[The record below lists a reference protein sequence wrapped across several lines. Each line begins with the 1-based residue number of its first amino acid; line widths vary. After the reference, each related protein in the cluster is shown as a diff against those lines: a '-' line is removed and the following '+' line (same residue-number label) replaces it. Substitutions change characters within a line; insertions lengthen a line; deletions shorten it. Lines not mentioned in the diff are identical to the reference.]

1 MYNISTHSS
10 TTAEKKR
17 KNRDGEIQLTYCLSR
32 IERSTVKPTEN
43 VVITCHVSES
53 NYENH
58 RSPSSTATPVLS
70 PGIARAAVWVGRGAF
85 VRSRG
90 SGRRPGA
97 AGVEKTYFNSIKL
110 RILTIM
116 RPLFSFR
123 AKKSLRHQQG
133 RGSEAIEA
141 VFYLPAK
148 KASSYWGAYR
158 LPSLYLLV
166 FLPVCLPVF
175 LSVCM
180 CNIRRF
186 W

>member
-1 MYNISTHSS
+1 M
-10 TTAEKKR
+10 
-17 KNRDGEIQLTYCLSR
+17 KNRRSLSLA
-32 IERSTVKPTEN
+32 
-43 VVITCHVSES
+43 
-53 NYENH
+53 
-58 RSPSSTATPVLS
+58 ATPVLS
-70 PGIARAAVWVGRGAF
+70 PGIARTAVWVGLGA
-85 VRSRG
+85 VARIRWIGWRS
-90 SGRRPGA
+90 GA

>member
-1 MYNISTHSS
+1 MTLGSAGFRVYMSQDCPYVSVRVACGFTWCTAVQQSTAEKHIHQQPTIPRCVYNISTHSS

-110 RILTIM
+110 KIPMMITMLTT
-116 RPLFSFR
+116 
-123 AKKSLRHQQG
+123 Q
-133 RGSEAIEA
+133 
-141 VFYLPAK
+141 
-148 KASSYWGAYR
+148 AY
-158 LPSLYLLV
+158 
-166 FLPVCLPVF
+166 
-175 LSVCM
+175 
-180 CNIRRF
+180 
-186 W
+186 